1 MVLQRQIVTA
11 GQFDVFL
18 AQPENAGKD
27 FELIAGEIVEV
38 PSNTRSSQLS
48 QKFSFFI
55 QLHLHQ
61 NNIEGVVT
69 GEAGLYQVGDERY
82 APDVAFKR
90 TPTTSEFVDP
100 NPPELAIE
108 VVSPSDDLRLLSV
121 KISNYLAAGITVW
134 VAYPDDKQVVVHIP
148 GKGAKILTE
157 NDTLTFDGLPGFAL
171 PVSSIF

>member
-11 GQFDVFL
+11 EQFDEFL

-38 PSNTRSSQLS
+38 PSNTRSSEVAITIATHF
-48 QKFSFFI
+48 KM
-55 QLHLHQ
+55 HLIQ
-61 NNIEGVVT
+61 NNIQGFVT
-69 GEAGLYQVGDERY
+69 GEAGLYQVGAERY

-90 TPTTSEFVDP
+90 TPTTSEFIDP

-134 VAYPDDKQVVVHIP
+134 VAYPEDKLVVVHIP
-148 GKGAKILTE
+148 GKGATILTVD
-157 NDTLTFDGLPGFAL
+157 DTLTFDGLPDFAL
-171 PVSSIF
+171 PIKSVF